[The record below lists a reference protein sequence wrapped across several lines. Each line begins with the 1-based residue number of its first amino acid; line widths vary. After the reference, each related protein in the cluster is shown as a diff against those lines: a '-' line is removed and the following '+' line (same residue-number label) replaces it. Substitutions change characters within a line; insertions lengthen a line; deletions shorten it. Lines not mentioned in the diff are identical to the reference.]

1 MVIHKLYYRILA
13 GGFPRLDG
21 CTLGYI
27 DEVVYNERAAA
38 SKETG
43 KSSAPGF
50 AADVPCYFSVDVIGY
65 KQRILER
72 SECFLCIENRLS
84 NGSRITG
91 KKW

>member
-1 MVIHKLYYRILA
+1 M
-13 GGFPRLDG
+13 DG

-50 AADVPCYFSVDVIGY
+50 AAAG
-65 KQRILER
+65 
-72 SECFLCIENRLS
+72 RLD
-84 NGSRITG
+84 IDDAF
-91 KKW
+91 

>member
-50 AADVPCYFSVDVIGY
+50 AADVP
-65 KQRILER
+65 
-72 SECFLCIENRLS
+72 
-84 NGSRITG
+84 
-91 KKW
+91 